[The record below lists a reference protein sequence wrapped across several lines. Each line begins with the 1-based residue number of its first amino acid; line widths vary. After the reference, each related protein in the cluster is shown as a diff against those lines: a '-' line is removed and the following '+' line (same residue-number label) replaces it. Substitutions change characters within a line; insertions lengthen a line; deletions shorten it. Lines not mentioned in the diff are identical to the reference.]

1 MGWDSERTVWGR
13 PFPAQGGVGILLG
26 HFLPLTKGYSM
37 SRSLIIGLLVAVSSS
52 SLVAQERGLERA
64 FERGQEMWDHGNY
77 SAALETYL
85 ELLRGN
91 EAGRFL
97 KRIALATGELYEV
110 EEVAID
116 GHAVRFSSGGRLAAF
131 ETGSGGSTRTHIISI
146 GTAVQQIAEFPGRGF
161 VFSPSGDRGAYLT
174 LEESEELLQVRAEV
188 DRLIAQRNRRQ
199 AFQLRRRAAL
209 IEAQLAQVMVRDLR
223 TQSESPLSLDG
234 MLKLEMSFSDDG
246 NTLYL
251 IAGVQTGSDSDDAP
265 LVDVFGLP
273 ELAGPPV
280 RLTSDGR
287 PKSGLVALPG
297 NHFLLFTI
305 GNARVAVY
313 DLLSGESRTFDGH
326 SPAYA
331 ADALA
336 IAFLSEDGDYT
347 TVNVVTPATGSAPTV
362 VMRSD
367 RPLRAPAISPDGNWV
382 TVQVMPDHDWE
393 IAVVRADGTGER
405 LVSSEIQHDRFPRF
419 LSNDLI
425 LAPKGE
431 GRHQRSYLYDIGTS
445 ETIKLFHNNTVRTI
459 APEYEWAASPDA
471 AKVLIV
477 SERDGDTVSPE
488 RGVYLVHLDRT
499 VSRQALVKRLEE
511 SLAAERDL
519 RARGEAMFAPVRSE
533 ISGLTES
540 VSAEKLYSYQA
551 ALFDFGSKF
560 ITQPGNARAAEYIF
574 NMLESFGYEPEYQW
588 FEPRP
593 GVRSA
598 NVIVTLLGTEH
609 QELIYVVSSHFD
621 SVERGPGADDNTS
634 GTAVLLETARVLA
647 DHPMAATVKFAFFTG
662 EEAGLLGSREFV
674 RRAVRAGDRIVGA
687 LNNDML
693 GWANSHRLDN
703 TIRYSN
709 AGIRDVQ
716 HAAAFLFSHLITY
729 DAKYYKSTDAHAY
742 YEEYGDIVGGIGS
755 YPVLGN
761 PHYHQVTD
769 ELETINQDLVRE
781 TAKTN
786 IASIALLASSP
797 SRLTG
802 LEAQRGAGGTV
813 AVRWS
818 LSPEVGIESYVV
830 TYGPHHDPTRY
841 TMEVKQPR
849 ATIRLTAETAVVAV
863 KAMNARGLSSWDWA
877 RTIVVGR

>member
-52 SLVAQERGLERA
+52 SLVAQEGGLERA
-64 FERGQEMWDHGNY
+64 FERGREMWDHGNY
-77 SAALETYL
+77 RAALETYL

-91 EAGRFL
+91 EADRFL

-251 IAGVQTGSDSDDAP
+251 IAGVQAGSDPDDAP

-287 PKSGLVALPG
+287 AKSGLVALPG
-297 NHFLLFTI
+297 NRFLMFTV
-305 GNARVAVY
+305 GNARVVVY
-313 DLLSGESRTFDGH
+313 DLLSGESRMFDGH

-347 TVNVVTPATGSAPTV
+347 IVNVVTPATGSAPTV

-431 GRHQRSYLYDIGTS
+431 GRHQRSYLYDISTS
-445 ETIKLFHNNTVRTI
+445 ETIRLFHNNTVRTI

-499 VSRQALVKRLEE
+499 VSRPALVKRLEE

-574 NMLESFGYEPEYQW
+574 
-588 FEPRP
+588 
-593 GVRSA
+593 
-598 NVIVTLLGTEH
+598 
-609 QELIYVVSSHFD
+609 
-621 SVERGPGADDNTS
+621 
-634 GTAVLLETARVLA
+634 
-647 DHPMAATVKFAFFTG
+647 
-662 EEAGLLGSREFV
+662 
-674 RRAVRAGDRIVGA
+674 
-687 LNNDML
+687 DML

-797 SRLTG
+797 SRVTG

-813 AVRWS
+813 ALRWP
-818 LSPEVGIESYVV
+818 LSPETGIESYLV

-849 ATIRLTAETAVVAV
+849 ATISLAAETTVVAV

-877 RTIVVGR
+877 RTRVVGR